1 MKRMTAAF
9 LILALFA
16 SMGAVLSSCGKDS
29 PDGKITDTSAI
40 AEGIDGGWTKP
51 ASPAVTED
59 LKKVFDKACE
69 TLAGTEYIPV
79 AYLGSQVVA
88 GTNHSFLCR
97 ARASYGDAEAYYAV
111 VTVYEDLEGN
121 AEILNEVM
129 TDIVA
134 DSGDAPGAWTETGTP
149 ELTDEAK
156 DALAKACE
164 TLTGME
170 YTPVAL
176 LATQTVSGTNYRIL
190 CEAAA
195 SVPGDISGYAIL
207 IVNRDPQG
215 GAEIVETLPFEKE
228 EYTKIANP
236 VEEYGSDEESL
247 ESAEKHVGFRLDF
260 PADIRADQYIVIS
273 GKILEVDF
281 EAGYIRKAAGSDD
294 ISGDWNEYAE
304 TAEKDIGGKTVT
316 LKGNGG
322 RIYLAIWTDGG
333 YTYCVGMLDGVTE
346 DRMAS
351 VVEAVK

>member
-16 SMGAVLSSCGKDS
+16 SMVAVLSSCGED
-29 PDGKITDTSAI
+29 ITDSSAI

-51 ASPAVTED
+51 ASPVVTEE
-59 LKKVFDKACE
+59 LKKILDKACE
-69 TLAGTEYIPV
+69 TLAGMEYIPV

-88 GTNHSFLCR
+88 GTNHSFLCK
-97 ARASYGDAEAYYAV
+97 ARASYEDAEAYYAV

-134 DSGDAPGAWTETGTP
+134 ESGDAPGAWTETATP

-164 TLTGME
+164 ALTGME

-176 LATQTVSGTNYRIL
+176 LATQAVSGTNYRIF

-195 SVPGDISGYAIL
+195 SVPGDVSSYVIL
-207 IVNRDPQG
+207 VVNRDPQG
-215 GAEIVETLPFEKE
+215 GAEIVETLLFEKE
-228 EYTKIANP
+228 EYTQIANP
-236 VEEYGSDEESL
+236 VVEYGSDEESL
-247 ESAEKHVGFRLDF
+247 ESAEKHVGFRLDI
-260 PADIRADQYIVIS
+260 PADIKADQYIVIS

-281 EAGYIRKAAGSDD
+281 EAGYIRKSAGSDD
-294 ISGDWNEYAE
+294 ISGDYNEYAE

-333 YTYCVGMLDGVTE
+333 YTYCVGMYDGVTE

-351 VVEAVK
+351 LAEAVK